1 MMRKSVLPT
10 SERNSTGEKDQT
22 MEGLIMALSSDKD
35 SARREARQSLLA
47 IGSPA
52 VRPLIEALKQKN
64 DNVR

>member
-1 MMRKSVLPT
+1 MRKSVLPT
-10 SERNSTGEKDQT
+10 SKGNSTGEKDQT
-22 MEGLIMALSSDKD
+22 IEGLIMALSSDNG
-35 SARREARQSLLA
+35 SARRDARQSLLA